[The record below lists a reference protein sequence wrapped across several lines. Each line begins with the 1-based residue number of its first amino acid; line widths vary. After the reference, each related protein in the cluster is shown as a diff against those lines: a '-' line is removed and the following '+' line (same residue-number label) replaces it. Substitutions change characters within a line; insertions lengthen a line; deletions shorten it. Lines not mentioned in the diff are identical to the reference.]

1 MRRTMAYLPERDALN
16 GKDGRAI
23 YTTNGQQVE
32 LFVVKNL
39 QIDYSIEES
48 DSKDDW
54 TKLAQKKTTG
64 ISPTG
69 SVTLYYTIS

>member
-1 MRRTMAYLPERDALN
+1 MSYLLERDALN

-54 TKLAQKKTTG
+54 TKLAQKKTTD
-64 ISPTG
+64 ISPT
-69 SVTLYYTIS
+69 